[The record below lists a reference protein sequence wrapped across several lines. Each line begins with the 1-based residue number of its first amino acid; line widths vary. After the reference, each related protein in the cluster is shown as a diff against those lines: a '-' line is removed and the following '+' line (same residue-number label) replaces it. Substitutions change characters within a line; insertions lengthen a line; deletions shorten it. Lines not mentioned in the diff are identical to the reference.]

1 MEAIFG
7 NLYHEDL
14 VVLQPAITDVIS
26 KIGGTII
33 CDASR
38 FFPLDS
44 YKNLQNFTR
53 FYI

>member
-26 KIGGTII
+26 KIGGSII
-33 CDASR
+33 CDDSKI
-38 FFPLDS
+38 FFS
-44 YKNLQNFTR
+44 
-53 FYI
+53 